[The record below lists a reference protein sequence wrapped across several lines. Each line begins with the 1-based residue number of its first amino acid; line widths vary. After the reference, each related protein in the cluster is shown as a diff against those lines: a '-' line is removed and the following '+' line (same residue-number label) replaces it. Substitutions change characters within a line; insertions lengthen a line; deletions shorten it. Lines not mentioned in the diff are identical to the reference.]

1 MLSSVTMANPKRR
14 MTAEGR
20 REQILDVTHAIVDA
34 EGFHAATPHRI
45 AERAGINRSLIYQ
58 KFGDL
63 AGLFVELIDREA
75 ARAGAQFAEAISG
88 LDAAAADESLVL
100 AFDGVLAAVD
110 AHPATWRL
118 FLFPPQGAPPEL
130 YARLAQSQAVVLG
143 FFARELSR
151 ISPQLHDPE
160 YTARVL
166 HAAGRELLQL
176 HLSDPDTATVD
187 RLRTFVRGFG
197 SELVVP
203 AQSARPRSAR

>member
-1 MLSSVTMANPKRR
+1 MLSSVKAENPKRR

-34 EGFHAATPHRI
+34 EGFHAATPNRI
-45 AERAGINRSLIYQ
+45 AAQAGINRSLIYQ
-58 KFGDL
+58 LFGDP
-63 AGLFVELIDREA
+63 AGVFVALIDRAA
-75 ARAGAQFAEAISG
+75 ARAGGQFAEAISG
-88 LDAAAADESLVL
+88 LDAVAEDQSLVV

-130 YARLAQSQAVVLG
+130 YARLAQSQAVVIA
-143 FFARELSR
+143 FFVRELLRSN
-151 ISPQLHDPE
+151 PALHEPE

-176 HLSDPDTATVD
+176 HLSDPQTASGE
-187 RLRTFVRGFG
+187 RLRTFVRRLG
-197 SELVVP
+197 SEL
-203 AQSARPRSAR
+203 AGRPVGA

>member
-1 MLSSVTMANPKRR
+1 MLSRVTIVDVRKRR
-14 MTAEGR
+14 MSAER
-20 REQILDVTHAIVDA
+20 RRQQMLDVAHAIVDA
-34 EGFHAATPHRI
+34 EGFHAATPNRI
-45 AERAGINRSLIYQ
+45 AAAAGVDRSLIYQ

-75 ARAGAQFAEAISG
+75 ARAGAQFAEATSG
-88 LDAAAADESLVL
+88 LDAVAEDQSLVV

-130 YARLAQSQAVVLG
+130 YARLAQSQAVVIE
-143 FFARELSR
+143 FFIRELLR
-151 ISPQLHDPE
+151 HNPQLHEPE

-176 HLSDPDTATVD
+176 HLSDPQNASQE
-187 RLRTFVRGFG
+187 RLRAFVRQLGADLAG
-197 SELVVP
+197 RP
-203 AQSARPRSAR
+203 AKR

>member
-1 MLSSVTMANPKRR
+1 MLSSVKAGNPKRR

-34 EGFHAATPHRI
+34 EGFHAATPNRI
-45 AERAGINRSLIYQ
+45 AAQAGINRSLIYQ
-58 KFGDL
+58 LFGDP
-63 AGLFVELIDREA
+63 AGLFVALIDRAA

-88 LDAAAADESLVL
+88 LDAVAEDQSLIV

-130 YARLAQSQAVVLG
+130 YARLAQSQGVVIE
-143 FFARELSR
+143 FFVRELLRSN
-151 ISPQLHDPE
+151 PALHEPE

-176 HLSDPDTATVD
+176 HLSDPQTASGE
-187 RLRTFVRGFG
+187 RLRTFVRRLG
-197 SELVVP
+197 SEL
-203 AQSARPRSAR
+203 AGRPVEA

>member
-1 MLSSVTMANPKRR
+1 MLSRVTTVDLPKRR

-34 EGFHAATPHRI
+34 EGFHAATPNRI
-45 AERAGINRSLIYQ
+45 AEQAGINRSLIYQ

-88 LDAAAADESLVL
+88 LDAAADTLVL

-118 FLFPPQGAPPEL
+118 FLFPPQGAPPQL
-130 YARLAQSQAVVLG
+130 YARLAQSQAVVLE
-143 FFARELSR
+143 FFVDELLR
-151 ISPQLHDPE
+151 INPGLHDPE
-160 YTARVL
+160 YTARIL
-166 HAAGRELLQL
+166 HAGGRELLQL
-176 HLSDPDTATVD
+176 HLSDPQNATVE
-187 RLRTFVRGFG
+187 RLRTFVRRFG
-197 SELVVP
+197 SDLTREQTQKP
-203 AQSARPRSAR
+203 ATRR

>member
-1 MLSSVTMANPKRR
+1 MLSSVTGSLQAAAKRR

-34 EGFHAATPHRI
+34 EGFHAATPNRI
-45 AERAGINRSLIYQ
+45 AEQAGINRSLIYQ

-88 LDAAAADESLVL
+88 LDAAAENESLVL

-130 YARLAQSQAVVLG
+130 YARLAQSEAAVID
-143 FFARELSR
+143 FFVRELLR
-151 ISPQLHDPE
+151 INDQLHDPE

-166 HAAGRELLQL
+166 HAAGRELLRL
-176 HLSDPDTATVD
+176 HLSDPRTATVA
-187 RLRTFVRGFG
+187 RLRTFVRRFG
-197 SELVVP
+197 SELMVP
-203 AQSARPRSAR
+203 TG

>member
-1 MLSSVTMANPKRR
+1 MLSSVIEGNPKRR

-20 REQILDVTHAIVDA
+20 REQILDVAHAIVDA
-34 EGFHAATPHRI
+34 EGFHAATPNRI
-45 AERAGINRSLIYQ
+45 AAEAGINRSLIYQ

-88 LDAAAADESLVL
+88 LDAAEEDQSFVL

-130 YARLAQSQAVVLG
+130 YARLAQSEAVVLE
-143 FFARELSR
+143 FFVNGLMRVH
-151 ISPQLHDPE
+151 PQVHDPE
-160 YTARVL
+160 YTARIL

-176 HLSDPDTATVD
+176 HLRDPQTATVE
-187 RLRTFVRGFG
+187 RLRTFVRRVG
-197 SELVVP
+197 SEL
-203 AQSARPRSAR
+203 ATR

>member
-1 MLSSVTMANPKRR
+1 MLSSVKAGNPKRR

-34 EGFHAATPHRI
+34 EGFHAATPNRI
-45 AERAGINRSLIYQ
+45 AAQAGINRSLIYQ
-58 KFGDL
+58 LFGDP
-63 AGLFVELIDREA
+63 AGLFVALIDRAA

-88 LDAAAADESLVL
+88 LDAVAEDQSLVV

-130 YARLAQSQAVVLG
+130 YARLAQSQGVVIE
-143 FFARELSR
+143 FFVRELLRSN
-151 ISPQLHDPE
+151 PALHEPE

-176 HLSDPDTATVD
+176 HLSDPQTASGE
-187 RLRTFVRGFG
+187 RLRTFVRRLG
-197 SELVVP
+197 SEL
-203 AQSARPRSAR
+203 AGRPVEA

>member
-1 MLSSVTMANPKRR
+1 MLSSVKAGNPKRR

-34 EGFHAATPHRI
+34 EGFHAATPNRI
-45 AERAGINRSLIYQ
+45 AAQAGINRSLIYQ
-58 KFGDL
+58 LFGDP
-63 AGLFVELIDREA
+63 AGLFVALIDRAA

-88 LDAAAADESLVL
+88 LDAVAEDQSLVV

-130 YARLAQSQAVVLG
+130 YARLAQSQGVVIE
-143 FFARELSR
+143 FFVRELLRSN
-151 ISPQLHDPE
+151 PALHEPD

-176 HLSDPDTATVD
+176 HLSDPQTASGE
-187 RLRTFVRGFG
+187 RLRTFVRRLG
-197 SELVVP
+197 SEL
-203 AQSARPRSAR
+203 AGRPVEA

>member
-1 MLSSVTMANPKRR
+1 MLSRVTIVDVRKRR
-14 MTAEGR
+14 MSAERR
-20 REQILDVTHAIVDA
+20 REQMLDVAHAIVDA
-34 EGFHAATPHRI
+34 EGFHAATPNRI
-45 AERAGINRSLIYQ
+45 AAAAGVDRSLIYQ

-75 ARAGAQFAEAISG
+75 ARAGAQFAEATSG
-88 LDAAAADESLVL
+88 LDAVAEDQSLVV

-130 YARLAQSQAVVLG
+130 YARLAQSQAVVIE
-143 FFARELSR
+143 FFIRELLR
-151 ISPQLHDPE
+151 HNPQLHEPE

-176 HLSDPDTATVD
+176 HLSDPQNASQE
-187 RLRTFVRGFG
+187 RLRAFVRQLGADLAG
-197 SELVVP
+197 RP
-203 AQSARPRSAR
+203 AKR

>member
-1 MLSSVTMANPKRR
+1 MLSRVTSVDMPKRR

-34 EGFHAATPHRI
+34 EGFHAATPNRI
-45 AERAGINRSLIYQ
+45 ARQAGINRSLIYQ
-58 KFGDL
+58 LFGDP
-63 AGLFVELIDREA
+63 AGLFVALIDREA

-88 LDAAAADESLVL
+88 LDAVAEDQSLVV

-130 YARLAQSQAVVLG
+130 YARLAQSQAVVLE
-143 FFARELSR
+143 FFVKELLR
-151 ISPQLHDPE
+151 HNPRLHEPE
-160 YTARVL
+160 YTARIL

-176 HLSDPDTATVD
+176 HLSDPQNATAE
-187 RLRTFVRGFG
+187 RLRTFVRRLG
-197 SELVVP
+197 SP
-203 AQSARPRSAR
+203 